1 MTRLVNKDPKK
12 VEAVIKAD
20 PEALALFREA
30 MKCVNQ
36 SDAPRPLGDNV
47 TKREGQRETG
57 NSRAYSITRVQKECD
72 EETVKDVMAGKVSA
86 NTAINIDSLGTLAV
100 SVVLFAWCR
109 FWSAVQ
115 RTPQPQPL

>member
-30 MKCVNQ
+30 MK
-36 SDAPRPLGDNV
+36 SKPGPKPSSSGDNV
-47 TKREGQRETG
+47 TRTKTEKG

-72 EETVKDVMAGKVSA
+72 EETVKDVMAGKVSPNA
-86 NTAINIDSLGTLAV
+86 ETKKQT
-100 SVVLFAWCR
+100 
-109 FWSAVQ
+109 
-115 RTPQPQPL
+115 

>member
-30 MKCVNQ
+30 MKGQ
-36 SDAPRPLGDNV
+36 AGRPKESDNNV
-47 TKREGQRETG
+47 IQIDSPQG

-72 EETVKDVMAGKVSA
+72 EETSRG
-86 NTAINIDSLGTLAV
+86 
-100 SVVLFAWCR
+100 
-109 FWSAVQ
+109 
-115 RTPQPQPL
+115 